1 MCQIPMHMSNPL
13 ALSARKG
20 CGEVIERAI
29 PVQIQY
35 HTMNSYSVINFS
47 VLGGGGE
54 VGANCFELSFNG
66 FRILLDCGT
75 HPKKEGNESL
85 PVFDLATQSPDAYLI
100 SHGHI
105 DHCGAIPVF
114 NRRFPDVPGYTT
126 PPTRHIVDRMLHNSV
141 MVMEMLAQER
151 GIPGYPLYDHY
162 DVGCSMRL
170 LNAHRFGMPFSPGNA
185 TDVEV
190 TFVQAG
196 HVLGGASILIKIPGH
211 TLFYSGDISCTR
223 QLLLAGCTHP
233 DDISHIDTLIIEST
247 QGATDD
253 EEKCGYEEETHRLGC
268 AMRRVLKRGGS
279 VLLPSFALGRTQEMV
294 NIVSRLQL
302 YGEIPFVPVYTVGLG
317 RAVYEIYDKFSSYLH
332 PDVELRP
339 LSSTNRLGNVWDKSV
354 VDDLLRKPSIIIAT
368 SGMMMENTPSALV
381 AQAMVSQSHH
391 GIFFVGYLDPDTLG
405 YKLLHASPGDALQFE
420 LNKEPV
426 EVVLAEIAQY
436 RFSAH
441 ASRSE
446 LVNIVRRLNPEH
458 VIYVHGDPDALTWM
472 QFNAGNGARSY
483 VPGVGETI
491 AIEV

>member
-1 MCQIPMHMSNPL
+1 MDGDRS
-13 ALSARKG
+13 
-20 CGEVIERAI
+20 IERAI
-29 PVQIQY
+29 PLRIQY

-66 FRILLDCGT
+66 YRLMLDCGT
-75 HPKKEGNESL
+75 HPKKEGSEGL
-85 PVFDLATQSPDAYLI
+85 PVFDMATTPPDAYLV

-105 DHCGAIPVF
+105 DHCGAIPVL

-126 PPTRHIVDRMLHNSV
+126 PPSRHIVERMLHNSV
-141 MVMEMLAQER
+141 VVMEMLAEER

-162 DVGCSMRL
+162 DVGCAMRL
-170 LNAHRFGMPFSPGNA
+170 LHGQRFGVPFTPGDA
-185 TDVEV
+185 TEVEV
-190 TFVQAG
+190 TFVHAG
-196 HVLGGASILIKIPGH
+196 HVLGGASILIRIPGH

-223 QLLLAGCTHP
+223 QLLLAGCAHP
-233 DDISHIDTLIIEST
+233 DEVSHVDTLIIEST

-253 EEKCGYEEETHRLGC
+253 DGRCDYEEETHRLGS

-294 NIVSRLQL
+294 NIVANLQMN
-302 YGEIPFVPVYTVGLG
+302 GEIPFVPMYTVGLG

-332 PDVELRP
+332 PGVALRP
-339 LSSTNRLGNVWDKSV
+339 LSSTQRLGNVWDKSV
-354 VDDLLRKPSIIIAT
+354 VDALLRKPCIIIAT

-381 AQAMVSQSHH
+381 AQAMVRQSHH

-405 YKLLHASPGDALQFE
+405 YKLLHAVPGESLQFE
-420 LNKEPV
+420 LNRDPV
-426 EVVLAEIAQY
+426 EIVLDDIAQY

-446 LVNIVRRLNPEH
+446 LVSIVQRLNPDH
-458 VIYVHGDPDALTWM
+458 VIYVHGDPDALLWM
-472 QFNAGNGARSY
+472 QHNAGNGARSF

-491 AIEV
+491 SIEV